1 MSPAVSVAKAKP
13 AVLGAGAVD
22 GGDIGTAVGVV
33 PVFLRLPELE
43 EPLSHTHELH
53 GTYLPILQQN
63 EFFFL
68 ETRRDLS
75 FIPSGRERWFLRTFL
90 WI

>member
-1 MSPAVSVAKAKP
+1 MSPAVSVAKVKP
-13 AVLGAGAVD
+13 AVLGAGTMVD

-43 EPLSHTHELH
+43 EPLSHTHYDLH

-63 EFFFL
+63 VLFFSKL
-68 ETRRDLS
+68 AE
-75 FIPSGRERWFLRTFL
+75 I
-90 WI
+90 